1 MASRRTRARWA
12 TEAAQQALLRFSPEE
27 SGLAQLQQSALDTYR
42 SGVQAAHSSA
52 AGTVGAIDQARPQ
65 VAGAYKDEA
74 GRQAFINST
83 VAHQTDGL
91 SIPDA
96 IKGALAVE
104 QLAGA
109 THASQ
114 NSARA
119 LTDLSRQRVAAK
131 SGEQFATRQAHD
143 TLVNDLTKVLE
154 RKQTLAT
161 EKGTFQSL
169 TYGQLRKA
177 AQDNALKVSLNNAD
191 NATSTAN
198 NKRTVGASIANSK
211 RAAATA
217 RAKARGKTTATGA
230 KLLSPDKHLEYSTA
244 IHDLIGAVNKQK
256 ATGKGRHQIVD
267 YLTKGAAARSGYAT
281 PNGTVIVKQGTGQF
295 AKWINP
301 QTGKEVKNAVAV
313 PYHLPA
319 RSATK
324 ADIKLTAALDVA
336 IDGHLSRA
344 TQKALQRAGFKV
356 HDLNLPTYGQW
367 KKRQRAR
374 TVPDRLQAPG
384 ANGQSRPG

>member
-42 SGVQAAHSSA
+42 SGVNAAHSSA
-52 AGTVGAIDQARPQ
+52 AGTVSAIDQARPQ

-74 GRQAFINST
+74 ARQAFINST

-177 AQDNALKVSLNNAD
+177 AQDNALK
-191 NATSTAN
+191 
-198 NKRTVGASIANSK
+198 
-211 RAAATA
+211 
-217 RAKARGKTTATGA
+217 
-230 KLLSPDKHLEYSTA
+230 LSA
-244 IHDLIGAVNKQK
+244 
-256 ATGKGRHQIVD
+256 
-267 YLTKGAAARSGYAT
+267 
-281 PNGTVIVKQGTGQF
+281 
-295 AKWINP
+295 
-301 QTGKEVKNAVAV
+301 
-313 PYHLPA
+313 
-319 RSATK
+319 
-324 ADIKLTAALDVA
+324 
-336 IDGHLSRA
+336 
-344 TQKALQRAGFKV
+344 
-356 HDLNLPTYGQW
+356 
-367 KKRQRAR
+367 
-374 TVPDRLQAPG
+374 
-384 ANGQSRPG
+384 